1 MAPVTSINTRRRTSL
16 PAAAAFGLAFGW
28 VEAAVVVYLRR
39 LYYPEGF
46 RFPLNFLPADIAAV
60 EITRELATLVMLGAA
75 ACLGARS
82 RWGRFGLFAFL
93 FGVWDLA
100 YYGGLFAAISWP
112 SSPGEWDV
120 LFLVPGIWSGPVWTA
135 ALIALLL
142 VVCGAVIYV
151 RGESSRLE
159 NPRARHWLMAAAAFT
174 AILSGFLA
182 NHGLVI
188 GGGAPRHFPTLLFL
202 SGVVVGIVA
211 FLDVLRSSRGM
222 S

>member
-1 MAPVTSINTRRRTSL
+1 MAPVTLINTRRRTSL

-39 LYYPEGF
+39 LYYPDGF
-46 RFPLNFLPADIAAV
+46 RFPLKLLPADIAAV

-75 ACLGARS
+75 ALLGARS

-112 SSPGEWDV
+112 SSPLEWDV

-142 VVCGAVIYV
+142 VVCGSVIYI
-151 RGESSRLE
+151 RGESERLAR
-159 NPRARHWLMAAAAFT
+159 PRTRHWLMAASAFT
-174 AILSGFLA
+174 AILSAFLA
-182 NHGLVI
+182 NQGIVI
-188 GGGAPRHFPTLLFL
+188 RGEAPRSFPTVLFV
-202 SGVVVGIVA
+202 SGVAVGIVA
-211 FLDVLRSSRGM
+211 FLDVLRSSREM
-222 S
+222 P